1 MSNKSHS
8 GDSAQLNLFDILKL
22 AENLDSKY
30 SSKEIG
36 EVIGKLR
43 AAKRTA
49 ESTRKMNVGAEKK
62 KNRIVK
68 PVKKKREKKHI
79 SAKLPV
85 WIFLWTGIIYSI
97 PMYEHRGFT

>member
-1 MSNKSHS
+1 MSKKSHS

-22 AENLDSKY
+22 AENIDSKY

-49 ESTRKMNVGAEKK
+49 EKHEENETSAQRKR
-62 KNRIVK
+62 RIG
-68 PVKKKREKKHI
+68 
-79 SAKLPV
+79 S
-85 WIFLWTGIIYSI
+85 
-97 PMYEHRGFT
+97 